1 MSKREVYLAVIAMG
15 LVGLSCNVEYSGW
28 VLFIGILGVL

>member
-1 MSKREVYLAVIAMG
+1 MGKREIFLTVIAMG
-15 LVGLSCNVEYSGW
+15 LVGLACHVEYSGW